1 MFKSEDISKA
11 IQFITTD
18 IWRIRA
24 GDLSRNRS
32 FLIRL
37 LRILILTIRG
47 IIEDRWHLRAS
58 ALTYYSLLSIV
69 PVVAMVF
76 GIAKGFGFEKALEK
90 LLYEHLEGQE
100 QIITKVVD
108 FAHVLLQNVKGGL
121 VAGIGLL
128 ILFYTVIKIL
138 SQIESAFNDI
148 WGLKRPRSL
157 GRKITDYLSLMLISP
172 FLFFVSSTITV
183 VINSGAKLIVEKISL
198 LAALSPIIFFGV
210 KLLPYGVIWVL
221 FSFIYIFIPNTKVH
235 FKSGV
240 LAGIIAGTLY
250 VIFQWVYINFQI
262 GVAKYNAIYG
272 SFAALPLF
280 IIWLQL
286 SWVIVLF
293 GAELAFAHQNVDT
306 YEFEPDCVNISGRHK
321 KLLSLRIVNL
331 LVKQFLKG
339 EKGWNAAQISHKLEI
354 PIRLVQQIIYDLISA
369 GILSEVNLYEG
380 SEIGYQPARDP
391 DTMTIKYV
399 LDALDQQGSDN
410 IPVAPSEE
418 LESLSKSMKSFGDL
432 IEKSPENR
440 CLKEI

>member
-1 MFKSEDISKA
+1 MFKSEDISRA

-18 IWRIRA
+18 IWRVRV
-24 GDLSRNRS
+24 GDLSKNKS
-32 FLIRL
+32 FWIRF

-47 IIEDRWHLRAS
+47 IVEDRWHLRAS

-69 PVVAMVF
+69 PVLAMIF
-76 GIAKGFGFEKALEK
+76 GIAKGFGFEKSLEK
-90 LLYEHLEGQE
+90 LLYENLEAQE
-100 QIITKVVD
+100 QIIGQVVD
-108 FAHVLLQNVKGGL
+108 FAHALLQNVKGGL

-128 ILFYTVIKIL
+128 ILFYTIIKIL

-148 WGLKRPRSL
+148 WGIKSARSL

-172 FLFFVSSTITV
+172 FLFFISSTITV
-183 VINSGAKLIVEKISL
+183 VINSGAKLIIEKISL
-198 LAALSPIIFFGV
+198 LAAFSPIILFTL

-235 FKSGV
+235 LRSGIM
-240 LAGIIAGTLY
+240 AGIIAGTLY
-250 VIFQWVYINFQI
+250 VVFQFAYINFQI

-306 YEFEPDCVNISGRHK
+306 YEFEPDCENISGRYK
-321 KLLSLRIVNL
+321 RLLSLRIVQL
-331 LVKQFLKG
+331 LIKQFLNG
-339 EKGWNAAQISHKLEI
+339 EKGWSAAQISHNLEI
-354 PIRLVQQIIYDLISA
+354 PIRLVQQIIFELISS
-369 GILSEVNLYEG
+369 GILSEVKFNEG
-380 SEIGYQPARDP
+380 GEVGYHPARDP

-399 LDALDQQGSDN
+399 IDALEREGSDD
-410 IPVAPSEE
+410 IPVVQSEE
-418 LESLSKSMKSFGDL
+418 LDRLSESLKTFNDL
-432 IEKSPENR
+432 IEKSSANR

>member
-1 MFKSEDISKA
+1 MFKSEDISRA

-18 IWRIRA
+18 IWRIRS
-24 GDLSRNRS
+24 GDLSPNRS
-32 FLIRL
+32 FLIRF
-37 LRILILTIRG
+37 LRILILTVRG
-47 IIEDRWHLRAS
+47 IVEDRWHLRAS

-76 GIAKGFGFEKALEK
+76 GIAKGFGFEKTLEG
-90 LLYEHLEGQE
+90 LLYENFEGQE
-100 QIITKVVD
+100 QVIGRVVD
-108 FAHVLLQNVKGGL
+108 FSHTLLQNVKGGL

-148 WGLKRPRSL
+148 WGIKRPRSL
-157 GRKITDYLSLMLISP
+157 GRKITDYLSLMLIGP
-172 FLFFVSSTITV
+172 FLFFISSTIMV
-183 VINSGAKLIVEKISL
+183 VINSGAKLVVEKISL
-198 LAALSPIIFFGV
+198 LAAFSPIIFFTL

-221 FSFIYIFIPNTKVH
+221 FGFLYIFIPNTKVH
-235 FKSGV
+235 FRSGV
-240 LAGIIAGTLY
+240 LAGVIAGTLY
-250 VIFQWVYINFQI
+250 VVFQYVYINFQI

-280 IIWLQL
+280 ILWLQL

-306 YEFEPDCVNISGRHK
+306 YEFEPDCVNISSRYK
-321 KLLSLRIVNL
+321 RLLSLRIVHL
-331 LVKQFLKG
+331 LIRQFHNG
-339 EKGWNAAQISHKLEI
+339 EKGWDAAQISHKLEI
-354 PIRLVQQIIYDLISA
+354 PIRLVQQIIFELISS
-369 GILSEVNLYEG
+369 GILSEVKF
-380 SEIGYQPARDP
+380 SESSEVGYQPARDP

-399 LDALDQQGSDN
+399 IDALEQQGSDN

-418 LESLSKSMKSFGDL
+418 LDRLSESLKAFNDL
-432 IEKSPENR
+432 IEKSSANK

>member
-1 MFKSEDISKA
+1 MLKKDDISRA

-18 IWRIRA
+18 IWRIRS

-47 IIEDRWHLRAS
+47 LGEDRWHLWAS

-76 GIAKGFGFEKALEK
+76 GIAQGFGFEKTLEK
-90 LLYEHLEGQE
+90 LIYENLEGQE
-100 QIITKVVD
+100 QIVTRVVD
-108 FAHVLLQNVKGGL
+108 FAHALLQNVKGGL

-128 ILFYTVIKIL
+128 ILFYTIIKIL

-148 WGLKRPRSL
+148 WGIKRPRSF
-157 GRKITDYLSLMLISP
+157 GRKITDYLSIMLISP
-172 FLFFVSSTITV
+172 FLFVISSALTV
-183 VINSGAKLIVEKISL
+183 MINSGAKMVVEKISL
-198 LAALSPIIFFGV
+198 MAPFSPVIFFLL
-210 KLLPYGVIWVL
+210 KLLPYGVLWVL
-221 FSFIYIFIPNTKVH
+221 FSFLYIFIPNRRVH
-235 FKSGV
+235 FTSGV

-250 VIFQWVYINFQI
+250 VLFQWVYIRFQI

-306 YEFEPDCVNISGRHK
+306 YEFEPDCRNISSHFKR
-321 KLLSLRIVNL
+321 LLSLQIVHL
-331 LVKQFLKG
+331 LIKQFLKG
-339 EKGWNAAQISHKLEI
+339 EKGWDAAQISHNLEI
-354 PIRLVQQIIYDLISA
+354 PIRLVQQIIFELISS
-369 GILSEVNLYEG
+369 GIISEVKFNENG
-380 SEIGYQPARDP
+380 DVGYQPARDP
-391 DTMTIKYV
+391 DTLTIKYV
-399 LDALDQQGSDN
+399 IDALERQGSND
-410 IPVAPSEE
+410 IPVVKTEE
-418 LESLSKSMKSFGDL
+418 LDKLSESLKAFGDL
-432 IEKSPENR
+432 IEKSPKNLH
-440 CLKEI
+440 LKEI

>member
-1 MFKSEDISKA
+1 MFKGEDISKA

-18 IWRIRA
+18 IWRVRA
-24 GDLSRNRS
+24 GDLSKNKS
-32 FLIRL
+32 FWIRF

-47 IIEDRWHLRAS
+47 IVEDRWHLRAS

-69 PVVAMVF
+69 PVLAMIF

-90 LLYEHLEGQE
+90 LLYENLEAQE
-100 QIITKVVD
+100 QIIGQVVD
-108 FAHVLLQNVKGGL
+108 FAHTLLQNVKGGL

-128 ILFYTVIKIL
+128 ILFYTIIKIL

-148 WGLKRPRSL
+148 WGIKSARSL

-172 FLFFVSSTITV
+172 FLFFISSTITV
-183 VINSGAKLIVEKISL
+183 VINSGAKMIIEKISL
-198 LAALSPIIFFGV
+198 LAAFSPIIFFML
-210 KLLPYGVIWVL
+210 KLMPYGVIWVL

-235 FKSGV
+235 LRSGIM
-240 LAGIIAGTLY
+240 AGIIAGTLY
-250 VIFQWVYINFQI
+250 VLFQYIYINFQV

-306 YEFEPDCVNISGRHK
+306 YEFEPDCENISIRYK
-321 KLLSLRIVNL
+321 RLLSLRIVHL
-331 LVKQFLKG
+331 LIKQFHNG
-339 EKGWNAAQISHKLEI
+339 EKGWSAAQISHNLEI
-354 PIRLVQQIIYDLISA
+354 PIRLVQQMIFELISS
-369 GILSEVNLYEG
+369 GILAEVKFNEG
-380 SEIGYQPARDP
+380 GEVGYHPARDP
-391 DTMTIKYV
+391 ETMTIKYV
-399 LDALDQQGSDN
+399 IDALEREGSDN
-410 IPVAPSEE
+410 IPVAQSEE
-418 LESLSKSMKSFGDL
+418 LDKLSESLKAFSDL
-432 IEKSPENR
+432 IEKSSANQ

>member
-1 MFKSEDISKA
+1 MFKGKDISKA
-11 IQFITTD
+11 IKFITTD
-18 IWRIRA
+18 IWRVRA
-24 GDLSRNRS
+24 GDLSKNKS
-32 FLIRL
+32 FWIRF

-47 IIEDRWHLRAS
+47 VAEDRWHLRAS

-69 PVVAMVF
+69 PVLAMIF
-76 GIAKGFGFEKALEK
+76 GIAKGFGFEKTLEG
-90 LLYEHLEGQE
+90 LLYENLEGQE
-100 QIITKVVD
+100 QVIGRVVD
-108 FAHVLLQNVKGGL
+108 FAHTLLQNVKGGL

-128 ILFYTVIKIL
+128 ILFYTIIKIL

-148 WGLKRPRSL
+148 WGIKNARSL

-183 VINSGAKLIVEKISL
+183 VINSGAKLIIEKISL
-198 LAALSPIIFFGV
+198 LAAFSPIIFFML

-235 FKSGV
+235 LRSGIM
-240 LAGIIAGTLY
+240 AGIIAGTLY
-250 VIFQWVYINFQI
+250 VVFQYAYINFQI

-306 YEFEPDCVNISGRHK
+306 YEFEPDCENISIRYK
-321 KLLSLRIVNL
+321 RLLSLRIVHL
-331 LVKQFLKG
+331 LIKQFLNG
-339 EKGWNAAQISHKLEI
+339 EKGWSAAQISHNLEI
-354 PIRLVQQIIYDLISA
+354 PIRLVQQIIFELISS
-369 GILSEVNLYEG
+369 GILSEVKF
-380 SEIGYQPARDP
+380 SESGEVGYHPARDP

-399 LDALDQQGSDN
+399 IDALERQGSDN
-410 IPVAPSEE
+410 IPVAQSEE
-418 LESLSKSMKSFGDL
+418 LDRLSESLNAFNDL
-432 IEKSPENR
+432 IEKSSANK

>member
-1 MFKSEDISKA
+1 MFKGEDISRA

-18 IWRIRA
+18 IWRVRA
-24 GDLSRNRS
+24 GNLSKNKS
-32 FLIRL
+32 FWIRF

-47 IIEDRWHLRAS
+47 IVEDRWHLRAS

-69 PVVAMVF
+69 PVLAMIF
-76 GIAKGFGFEKALEK
+76 GIAKGFGFEKSLEK
-90 LLYEHLEGQE
+90 LLYENLEAQE
-100 QIITKVVD
+100 QIIGQVVD
-108 FAHVLLQNVKGGL
+108 FAHALLQNVKGGL

-128 ILFYTVIKIL
+128 ILFYTIIKIL

-148 WGLKRPRSL
+148 WGIKSARSL

-183 VINSGAKLIVEKISL
+183 VINSGAKLIIEKISL
-198 LAALSPIIFFGV
+198 LAAFSPIIFFML

-235 FKSGV
+235 LRSGIM
-240 LAGIIAGTLY
+240 AGIIAGTLY
-250 VIFQWVYINFQI
+250 VVFQYAYINFQI

-306 YEFEPDCVNISGRHK
+306 YEFEPDCENISIRYK
-321 KLLSLRIVNL
+321 RLLSLRIVHL
-331 LVKQFLKG
+331 LIKQFLNG
-339 EKGWNAAQISHKLEI
+339 EKGWSAAQISHNLEI
-354 PIRLVQQIIYDLISA
+354 PIRLVQQIIFELISS
-369 GILSEVNLYEG
+369 GILSEVKF
-380 SEIGYQPARDP
+380 SESGEVGYHPARDP

-399 LDALDQQGSDN
+399 IDALERQGSDN
-410 IPVAPSEE
+410 IPVAQSEE
-418 LESLSKSMKSFGDL
+418 LDRLSESLKVFSDL
-432 IEKSPENR
+432 IEKSSANR

>member
-1 MFKSEDISKA
+1 MFKGEDISKA

-18 IWRIRA
+18 IWRVRA
-24 GDLSRNRS
+24 GDLSKNKS
-32 FLIRL
+32 FWIRF

-47 IIEDRWHLRAS
+47 IVEDRWHLRAS

-69 PVVAMVF
+69 PVLAMIF
-76 GIAKGFGFEKALEK
+76 GIAKGFGFEKSLEK
-90 LLYEHLEGQE
+90 LLYENLESQE
-100 QIITKVVD
+100 QIIGQVVD
-108 FAHVLLQNVKGGL
+108 FAHTLLQNVKGGL

-128 ILFYTVIKIL
+128 ILFYTIIKIL

-148 WGLKRPRSL
+148 WGIKGARSL

-172 FLFFVSSTITV
+172 FLFFISSTITV
-183 VINSGAKLIVEKISL
+183 VINSGAKLIIEKISL
-198 LAALSPIIFFGV
+198 LAAFSPIIFFTL
-210 KLLPYGVIWVL
+210 KLMPYGVIWVL

-235 FKSGV
+235 LRSGIM
-240 LAGIIAGTLY
+240 AGIIAGTLY
-250 VIFQWVYINFQI
+250 VVFQYAYINFQI

-306 YEFEPDCVNISGRHK
+306 YEFEPDCENISIRYK
-321 KLLSLRIVNL
+321 RLLSLRIVHL
-331 LVKQFLKG
+331 LIKQFLNG
-339 EKGWNAAQISHKLEI
+339 EKGWSAAQISHNLEI
-354 PIRLVQQIIYDLISA
+354 PIRLVQQIIFELISS
-369 GILSEVNLYEG
+369 GILSEVKF
-380 SEIGYQPARDP
+380 SESGEVGYHPARDP

-399 LDALDQQGSDN
+399 IDALERQGSDN
-410 IPVAPSEE
+410 IPVAQSEE
-418 LESLSKSMKSFGDL
+418 LDRLSESLKVFSDL
-432 IEKSPENR
+432 IEKSSANR

>member
-18 IWRIRA
+18 IWRIRV

-47 IIEDRWHLRAS
+47 IVEDRWHLRAS

-90 LLYEHLEGQE
+90 VLYKNLEGQE
-100 QIITKVVD
+100 QIIAKVVD
-108 FAHVLLQNVKGGL
+108 FAHALLQNVKGGL

-128 ILFYTVIKIL
+128 ILCYMIIKIL

-148 WGLKRPRSL
+148 WGIKRPRSI

-172 FLFFVSSTITV
+172 FLFFVSSGITV

-198 LAALSPIIFFGV
+198 LAAFSPVIFLTV

-221 FSFIYIFIPNTKVH
+221 FSFIYIFIPNTKVQ
-235 FKSGV
+235 FRSGI
-240 LAGIIAGTLY
+240 LAGVIAGTIY

-262 GVAKYNAIYG
+262 GVAKYNTIYG

-306 YEFEPDCVNISGRHK
+306 YEFEPDCENISGHYK

-339 EKGWNAAQISHKLEI
+339 EKGWDAAQISHNLEI
-354 PIRLVQQIIYDLISA
+354 PIRLVQQIIFELVSS
-369 GILSEVNLYEG
+369 GILAEVNFNEG
-380 SEIGYQPARDP
+380 TKIGYQPARDP

-399 LDALDQQGSDN
+399 LDALDQEGSDE

-418 LESLSKSMKSFGDL
+418 LDSLSESMKTFGDL
-432 IEKSPENR
+432 IEKSSANR